1 MPEVFYVFVVLGGV
15 GFVVALALGL
25 AFAST
30 WTRFV
35 LLGALGLALSL
46 VADWAGLDSEHCE
59 GECYGDLVR
68 WRTSSAGASVSH
80 WPESSAGLTVG
91 APREAEAAHRRA
103 RRTREPRGA

>member
-1 MPEVFYVFVVLGGV
+1 MPEAFYVLAVLGGV

-35 LLGALGLALSL
+35 LLGALGLAVSL

-68 WRTSSAGASVSH
+68 LANLAGWGVGLALAGVVRWAYGRRSS
-80 WPESSAGLTVG
+80 
-91 APREAEAAHRRA
+91 
-103 RRTREPRGA
+103 